1 MQEIC
6 ASTAPVLAAP
16 AAGGKEQLVGP
27 EMAAAAEAMAQST
40 NAVLRIFV
48 AITAIN
54 EPGRAPAD
62 AGFKLLAGCPG
73 RGLSSAVAP
82 RAGSIPRARV

>member
-62 AGFKLLAGCPG
+62 AGFKLLAGSRTKFC
-73 RGLSSAVAP
+73 
-82 RAGSIPRARV
+82 RAGFVIITHQPG